1 MLPNFREGQKLFIWG
16 GEEVVVLPSAFLLFA
31 VAFPRDGHKNGSI
44 PQRGNAG
51 FLLLLLLYLFLFLYF
66 DLARLL
72 TGGGRWGHVCC
83 TRPFLLIIFVCRDL
97 DLLF

>member
-1 MLPNFREGQKLFIWG
+1 MLPNFREGQKLFIWE

-51 FLLLLLLYLFLFLYF
+51 FLLLLLLLFLFLFLYF

-97 DLLF
+97 D